1 MAALPF
7 PVVVARGEIDFAS
20 ANALEDALCSFDA
33 EPVVVVSFEACTFL
47 DPSVLG
53 VLARQQQRSACRL
66 ILLVPPE
73 SMFRRIFDVTNLA
86 GVLTIVASMN
96 EAISAIGSMA

>member
-1 MAALPF
+1 
-7 PVVVARGEIDFAS
+7 VRGEVDFAS
-20 ANALEDALCSFDA
+20 ANALEDALFSFDA

-53 VLARQQQRSACRL
+53 VLVRQEQRFARKL

-73 SMFRRIFDVTNLA
+73 SMFRRVFDISNLA
-86 GVLTIVASMN
+86 GVLTIV
-96 EAISAIGSMA
+96 GSMSEAVAASRTSR